1 MKTGA
6 KAPIRHI
13 RKIPRLKISND
24 LAGVLGDIA
33 VRAATL
39 RKNRPLDSESDAAIF
54 LHAAAGLQVENAIN
68 HFLSQRAYELP
79 LAELRKKTAP
89 SSDLVASINSLL
101 EQLSAEDVSPFEQM
115 RALYCYR
122 DPDSDGLDT
131 DERKRESMW
140 DRQLSPAALAT
151 SLRQWLEL
159 LGELYKTAGKGR
171 QPITAQI
178 DFVRE
183 LATWW
188 RQEVKADITASL
200 GSSRADYTTPQPK
213 KSQRGL
219 FAQFIQTAAEG
230 IPGNEGL
237 SWDRAIRQIS
247 EEKR

>member
-13 RKIPRLKISND
+13 RKIPRLKIPSD

-39 RKNRPLDSESDAAIF
+39 RKNRPLDSESEAAIF
-54 LHAAAGLQVENAIN
+54 LHGTAGLQVENAIN

-89 SSDLVASINSLL
+89 SSDLVASINSILG
-101 EQLSAEDVSPFEQM
+101 QLAAEDIPPFEQM
-115 RALYCYR
+115 RALYCYG

-131 DERKRESMW
+131 DERKKESIW
-140 DRQLSPAALAT
+140 DRQLSPSALAA

-159 LGELYKTAGKGR
+159 LGELYKRAGKGR

-183 LATWW
+183 LANWW
-188 RQEVKADITASL
+188 RQEVKADVTASL
-200 GSSRADYTTPQPK
+200 GSSRADYTTPQPQ